1 MAMRVRAD
9 GTMWCAAYTEP
20 QEGDT
25 YIDDALHHQMV
36 AVHGVIVAYP
46 MPRHEDEPQWFWRT
60 TAPVDCDFTTGLS
73 APLDRDSEY
82 AKLIERLRSNHT
94 LDTPRNTLTGS
105 LINPDGPAAANHI
118 EDLLAEIASLR
129 SERDE
134 WKELAH
140 LSGLRA
146 KRVRGDGYPEDRE
159 SEGMTVCGECGGW
172 GEHLM
177 SCVRGGYKPENYR

>member
-1 MAMRVRAD
+1 MTASAELKP
-9 GTMWCAAYTEP
+9 CPFCKKSELK
-20 QEGDT
+20 
-25 YIDDALHHQMV
+25 YI
-36 AVHGVIVAYP
+36 AVFS
-46 MPRHEDEPQWFWRT
+46 EDEPIFQIGWQVFCEVCHARGPASTRIGWCET
-60 TAPVDCDFTTGLS
+60 TDAARDAWNRRG
-73 APLDRDSEY
+73 DSEY
-82 AKLIERLRSNHT
+82 TELIERLRSNHT

-146 KRVRGDGYPEDRE
+146 KRVKDDGYPEDRE